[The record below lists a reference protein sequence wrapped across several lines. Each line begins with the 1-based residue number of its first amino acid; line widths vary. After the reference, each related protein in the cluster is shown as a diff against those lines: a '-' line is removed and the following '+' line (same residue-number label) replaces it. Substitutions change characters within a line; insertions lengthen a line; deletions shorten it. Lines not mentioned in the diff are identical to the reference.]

1 MKQQEEAN
9 RIIEMFD
16 NVQGNMVNVDL
27 SKQCAILHVEG
38 IIKEINSFIKFYEDN
53 GLINSDLSC
62 QHLCYWQ
69 EVLEI
74 IKNK

>member
-1 MKQQEEAN
+1 MKQEEEEAN

-16 NVQGNMVNVDL
+16 YLDGQDGIFKGVFYHH
-27 SKQCAILHVEG
+27 SAKCAILHVEG
-38 IIKEINSFIKFYEDN
+38 IIENLQLLNHDPHFR
-53 GLINSDLSC
+53 DLFS
-62 QHLCYWQ
+62 YWQ